1 MVDAPQLVSSD
12 ASPTRPE
19 WAVMCS
25 TPAARAA
32 AWNRSPTIFGES
44 GTTRSAGAGLA
55 AARSV
60 RTADAVLRR
69 RVRGGSERP
78 DGSGAAALHEPDV
91 PRLALLVR
99 LPAADGDQHPVA
111 VGRVVDVGPAQR
123 ADLAPPHPAHEEEP
137 GDHGVEAA
145 AVEGNLLGL
154 AAAPARLVAGGE
166 DSGEVRRPER
176 PRLPPF
182 PTACRPPVAGE
193 DPGRPFPSRARLA
206 GEAGPE
212 ARRGHRQSTRS
223 PARTRPQET
232 ADTRYSKLSMEPTV
246 LASFAVALVAFG
258 AVSRRME
265 RGVVSPPMVF
275 LGLGVVL
282 GKLGWLD
289 SGGGLLDDLTELT
302 LVLVLFT
309 DAARIDIE
317 HLRLQRSLPARLL
330 GIGLPLTVAA
340 GAFAAWMLLPGL
352 EPWEAVLLGA
362 VLAPT
367 DAALGQAVVSNPL
380 VPVRVR
386 QGLNVESGLNDGIAL
401 PLVLAAVA
409 FASATSESGNL
420 THWLSFTILQVTL
433 GPLAGAAVGY
443 LGGRGVAW
451 SIRAGW
457 MNAPFQRLSVVGLA
471 GLAFAAAELVGGNG
485 FIAAFVAGLT
495 LGNTERAVCT
505 RVYEFGEAEGQ
516 LLTLVVFL
524 IVGGVLVPAALPH
537 WATGCGC
544 TPWRVSASC
553 AWRRSP

>member
-1 MVDAPQLVSSD
+1 
-12 ASPTRPE
+12 
-19 WAVMCS
+19 
-25 TPAARAA
+25 
-32 AWNRSPTIFGES
+32 
-44 GTTRSAGAGLA
+44 
-55 AARSV
+55 
-60 RTADAVLRR
+60 
-69 RVRGGSERP
+69 
-78 DGSGAAALHEPDV
+78 
-91 PRLALLVR
+91 
-99 LPAADGDQHPVA
+99 
-111 VGRVVDVGPAQR
+111 
-123 ADLAPPHPAHEEEP
+123 
-137 GDHGVEAA
+137 
-145 AVEGNLLGL
+145 
-154 AAAPARLVAGGE
+154 
-166 DSGEVRRPER
+166 
-176 PRLPPF
+176 
-182 PTACRPPVAGE
+182 
-193 DPGRPFPSRARLA
+193 
-206 GEAGPE
+206 
-212 ARRGHRQSTRS
+212 
-223 PARTRPQET
+223 
-232 ADTRYSKLSMEPTV
+232 
-246 LASFAVALVAFG
+246 
-258 AVSRRME
+258 
-265 RGVVSPPMVF
+265 MVF

-289 SGGGLLDDLTELT
+289 SGGGLLDGLTELT

-309 DAARIDIE
+309 DAARIDLE

-420 THWLSFTILQVTL
+420 THWLSFAILQVTL
-433 GPLAGAAVGY
+433 GPLAGATVGY

-516 LLTLVVFL
+516 MLTLVVFL

-537 WATGCGC
+537 WDHRVWLYAVASLSVVRMAPVALSLAGSRLRPATLAFVGWFGPRGLASVLYAQIVAGEGLPASGLLESVV
-544 TPWRVSASC
+544 TLTVLLSTLLHGVTAYPLARRYGEWLTATRDRAEAEHLPVSELPVRIRHASKK
-553 AWRRSP
+553 AVARR